1 MPHLLVPQLAGR
13 PIFVPGPAFEVF
25 SLVQDQPVEVVAS
38 IVDMGDEARDERFTL
53 QLSLREPG
61 DRLVF
66 EPA

>member
-1 MPHLLVPQLAGR
+1 M
-13 PIFVPGPAFEVF
+13 PGPVLEII
-25 SLVQDQPVEVVAS
+25 SLVKDQPVEVVAGV
-38 IVDMGDEARDERFTL
+38 VDMGDEAGDERFTL